1 MWNLATKK
9 QLNFI
14 AFAEYSTEEAT
25 LNRNIRI
32 KRFVRQLVEGIWFT
46 GVKHVESDWWSRDL
60 N

>member
-9 QLNFI
+9 QLQFL
-14 AFAEYSTEEAT
+14 AFAEYSTKEAT

-32 KRFVRQLVEGIWFT
+32 KRFVRQLIEGIWFT
-46 GVKHVESDWWSRDL
+46 GVEHVESDWWSRDL